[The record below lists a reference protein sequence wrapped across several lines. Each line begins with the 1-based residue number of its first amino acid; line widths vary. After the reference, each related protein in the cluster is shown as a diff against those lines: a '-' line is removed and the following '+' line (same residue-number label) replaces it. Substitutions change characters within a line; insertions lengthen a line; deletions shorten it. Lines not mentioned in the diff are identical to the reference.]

1 MAIAPI
7 ITGGFGSFADVY
19 DIPVFGFSI
28 GAAATGTTPDG
39 LDFAAVDT
47 RPHYGA
53 LDWRPHYRVE
63 DGRPHL
69 SIGGWSSATVV
80 QQVAET
86 DEDGFAE
93 ELEQGGLSLME

>member
-7 ITGGFGSFADVY
+7 ITGGFGTFADVY
-19 DIPVFGFSI
+19 DIPTLGFSI
-28 GAAATGTTPDG
+28 GEAESGTTPDG
-39 LDFAAVDT
+39 LDFAAPDT

-53 LDWRPHYRVE
+53 LDWRPHFRIE

-80 QQVAET
+80 PQEGVVFEGGFVLEAESG
-86 DEDGFAE
+86 DLII
-93 ELEQGGLSLME
+93 LE